1 MQDILTEL
9 YGYCETFSTPASQLA
24 DEVERATHLH
34 TLAPRMLSGK
44 LQGAL
49 LSTLSRLKQPE
60 NILEIGTFTGYSA
73 LHLAEGL
80 GKKGRL
86 ITIEV
91 NEEIAELAASFFRKS
106 AFADQIELIRGDAKL
121 IIPNLDMEF
130 DMVFIDADKESY
142 MTYYEMVLPKCGSGA
157 LILADNVLWSCKVLD
172 AKKDKKTSDIHDFNE
187 MIQSD
192 DRVTNLILPFR
203 DGIQLIIKK

>member
-9 YGYCETFSTPASQLA
+9 YEYCETYSTPASQLA

-73 LHLAEGL
+73 LHLVEGL
-80 GKKGRL
+80 SKKGRL

-91 NEEIAELAASFFRKS
+91 NEEIAELADSFFRKS

-121 IIPNLDMEF
+121 IIPNLDLEF

-142 MTYYEMVLPKCGSGA
+142 MTYYEMVLPKCKSGA
-157 LILADNVLWSCKVLD
+157 LIIADNVLWGGKVLNEEQ
-172 AKKDKKTSDIHDFNE
+172 DKKTSVIQRFNE
-187 MIQSD
+187 YIHADKS
-192 DRVTNLILPFR
+192 VSNLILPLR
-203 DGIQLIIKK
+203 DGLQLIIKV